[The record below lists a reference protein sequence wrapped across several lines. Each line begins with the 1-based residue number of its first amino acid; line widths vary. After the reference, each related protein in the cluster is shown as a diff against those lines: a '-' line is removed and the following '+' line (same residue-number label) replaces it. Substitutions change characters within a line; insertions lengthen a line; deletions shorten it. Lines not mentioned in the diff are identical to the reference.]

1 MENEMPIM
9 MKKQDKPRFP
19 SPTTDIQMSA
29 ESSNKVGMPG
39 IPHSVTLELASKK
52 KLPSQPSKP
61 LRPASSSVT
70 SPVASTSIFS
80 KPEVKMNI
88 GNKVDMTRT
97 AEVRETLKELLE
109 CNQEMMESV
118 QSHMDRQTQLLNQ
131 LMKLL

>member
-1 MENEMPIM
+1 MPIM
-9 MKKQDKPRFP
+9 MKNEDKPRFP
-19 SPTTDIQMSA
+19 QTEIQMSS

-61 LRPASSSVT
+61 LRPASPSVT
-70 SPVASTSIFS
+70 SPVANTAIFS

-88 GNKVDMTRT
+88 GNNKVGMTRT
-97 AEVRETLKELLE
+97 EEVRETLKELLE